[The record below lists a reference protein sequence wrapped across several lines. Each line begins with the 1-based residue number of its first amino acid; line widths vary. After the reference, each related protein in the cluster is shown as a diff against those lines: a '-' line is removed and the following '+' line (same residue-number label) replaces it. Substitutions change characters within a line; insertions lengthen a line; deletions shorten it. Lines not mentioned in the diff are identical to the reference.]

1 MKKQFF
7 AFVLTASSLLLPLQN
22 FAAYAVFDATNNV
35 LATLQ
40 KTMDSAFQTVQKAN
54 MSTLIQQGKE
64 DFAEQ
69 VKIYEECVK
78 QYEEC
83 VKIYNQAVDTHN
95 WIDTNVGN
103 ARNLKTFLSCG
114 FSDLQNLQQ
123 LSTLLNTTMNQT
135 STAANPNYN
144 SALLNQADRIIGNDV
159 LKKTADQGIEMQT
172 YAQSSEK
179 IADRSDEIA
188 RNMLTKLR
196 TKDQVLEAKVF
207 SGTADM
213 MQILHANEQ
222 ATIFIAEELGRV
234 NSNISALNRTAAK
247 QLEQSGVSEMNK
259 AQEAAVYQTLEN
271 DAVQRGSSYT
281 KQRDS
286 RDRINDIFDNCRA
299 F

>member
-1 MKKQFF
+1 MRKQFIF
-7 AFVLTASSLLLPLQN
+7 FLTVSSLLLPLKS
-22 FAAYAVFDATNNV
+22 FGTFPVFDATNNV

-54 MSTLIQQGKE
+54 MATLIQQSKE
-64 DFAEQ
+64 DFAKQ
-69 VKIYEECVK
+69 VKIYDECVK
-78 QYEEC
+78 QYEES
-83 VKIYNQAVDTHN
+83 VKIYNQAITTYK

-103 ARNLKTFLSCG
+103 ARNLKSFLSCG
-114 FSDLQNLQQ
+114 FSDLQNMQQ
-123 LSTLLNTTMNQT
+123 LSSLLNITMNQT
-135 STAANPNYN
+135 SSATNPNYN

-196 TKDQVLEAKVF
+196 TKDQVLESKVS

-234 NSNISALNRTAAK
+234 NSNISALSRTAAK
-247 QLEQSGVSEMNK
+247 QLEQNGVAEMNK
-259 AQEAAVYQTLEN
+259 AQEAAMFQSVEN
-271 DAVQRGSSYT
+271 DVVQKGNSYT
-281 KQRDS
+281 RQRDS
-286 RDRINDIFDNCRA
+286 RERINDIFNNCQVL
-299 F
+299 

>member
-7 AFVLTASSLLLPLQN
+7 VFVLTASSLLLPLQS
-22 FAAYAVFDATNNV
+22 FAALAVFDATNNV

-64 DFAEQ
+64 DFAKQ
-69 VKIYEECVK
+69 VKIYDECVK
-78 QYEEC
+78 QYEES
-83 VKIYNQAVDTHN
+83 VKIYNQAITTYK

-103 ARNLKTFLSCG
+103 ARNLKSFLSCG
-114 FSDLQNLQQ
+114 FSDLQNMQQ
-123 LSTLLNTTMNQT
+123 LSSLLNITMNQT
-135 STAANPNYN
+135 SSATNPNYN
-144 SALLNQADRIIGNDV
+144 SVLLNQANRIIGNDV

-172 YAQSSEK
+172 YAQASEK

-196 TKDQVLEAKVF
+196 TKDQVLESKVS

-222 ATIFIAEELGRV
+222 TTIFIAEELGRV
-234 NSNISALNRTAAK
+234 NSNISALSRTAAK
-247 QLEQSGVSEMNK
+247 QLEQNGVAKMNK
-259 AQEAAVYQTLEN
+259 AQEAAVFQSVEN
-271 DAVQRGSSYT
+271 DVVQKGNSYT
-281 KQRDS
+281 RQRDS
-286 RDRINDIFDNCRA
+286 RERINDIFNNCRA